1 MIWLL
6 IGYMWLY
13 VHRPFEIWTSL
24 ANLRIER
31 FYMIATIICWLL
43 SKPTLPRG
51 NRLHWFFAAFILVML
66 ASWMVSP
73 YREKGDYA
81 VENYLKFVVFY
92 VMLVTTVRTEQDLR
106 RILVG
111 YMSVMTIWMAHCL
124 REYNNGMATW
134 AQGIKRLVP
143 VGHSYDFNDFAGLI
157 ICSLPFVWVLWR
169 EWTVWAMRLLL
180 VAYCG
185 LAGYCVMLSGSRMGF
200 VGAIVTVVIG
210 CLASAKRWRLLAIAP
225 VLAAVVWMALPAD
238 RRNRYLTL
246 YDPEAGVATGASA
259 SAGNYRLNGL
269 ETAWPM
275 FTERPLLGYGPMGF
289 MAEKGWLPH
298 NLYGQLLAE
307 LGLAGTVAFALMLF
321 GVALNVVEARRIARD
336 FSGGRLAHNTVVAVG
351 AAYLVLAIM
360 SWGFNFLFWQVWLWF
375 GGFQLVA
382 LQLLKS
388 QAEEA
393 PEEEAA
399 ESENAWQEA
408 AIEA

>member
-1 MIWLL
+1 ME
-6 IGYMWLY
+6 
-13 VHRPFEIWTSL
+13 RTS
-24 ANLRIER
+24 AESFSDTRGDEPGWRI
-31 FYMIATIICWLL
+31 AC
-43 SKPTLPRG
+43 G
-51 NRLHWFFAAFILVML
+51 
-66 ASWMVSP
+66 
-73 YREKGDYA
+73 
-81 VENYLKFVVFY
+81 
-92 VMLVTTVRTEQDLR
+92 
-106 RILVG
+106 
-111 YMSVMTIWMAHCL
+111 
-124 REYNNGMATW
+124 EYYNGMATVV
-134 AQGIKRLVP
+134 QGIQLLVP
-143 VGHSYDFNDFAGLI
+143 VGQSYDYNDFAGLI
-157 ICSLPFVWVLWR
+157 F
-169 EWTVWAMRLLL
+169 LL
-180 VAYCG
+180 VAIRVG
-185 LAGYCVMLSGSRMGF
+185 LVAAVAGLGHAAAAR
-200 VGAIVTVVIG
+200 
-210 CLASAKRWRLLAIAP
+210 RLLRPCRLLRHAQRLADGLCRRHRNGRHRLPRLSQTMAAAGDSP

-246 YDPEAGVATGASA
+246 YDPEAGVATGESA

-307 LGLAGTVAFALMLF
+307 LGIAGTVAFALMLF
-321 GVALNVVEARRIARD
+321 GVALNVVEARRDRAAD
-336 FSGGRLAHNTVVAVG
+336 FSGGRLARSTVVAVG